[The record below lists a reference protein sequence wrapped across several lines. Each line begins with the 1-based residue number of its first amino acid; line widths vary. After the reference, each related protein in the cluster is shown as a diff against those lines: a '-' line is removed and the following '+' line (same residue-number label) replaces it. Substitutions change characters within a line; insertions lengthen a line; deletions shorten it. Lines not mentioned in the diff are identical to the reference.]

1 MKFLLSKILAI
12 NRINVRLRF
21 FFMREKP
28 LRENLAFNDQI
39 AQGRKYFLE
48 YGRMDYTL

>member
-21 FFMREKP
+21 FFTREKP

-39 AQGRKYFLE
+39 
-48 YGRMDYTL
+48 